1 MLYLQKYIL
10 EKMSA
15 MSTIKSFLGKQ
26 VDENASLISEPLIVS
41 ARHHREE
48 LDQLTKR
55 QVVAYAQK
63 HNISINSR
71 KRKEELIEIIVRS

>member
-1 MLYLQKYIL
+1 MLYLQKYML

-15 MSTIKSFLGKQ
+15 MNTIKSFLGKQ

-71 KRKEELIEIIVRS
+71 KKKEELIEIIVRS